1 MLMFVISLLLEN
13 LYVVLS
19 FPKTLYFPT
28 FLNLLIEALIKSVTR
43 SCSFEFEARF
53 NVTAL

>member
-1 MLMFVISLLLEN
+1 MFVISLLLEN

-53 NVTAL
+53 SESAL